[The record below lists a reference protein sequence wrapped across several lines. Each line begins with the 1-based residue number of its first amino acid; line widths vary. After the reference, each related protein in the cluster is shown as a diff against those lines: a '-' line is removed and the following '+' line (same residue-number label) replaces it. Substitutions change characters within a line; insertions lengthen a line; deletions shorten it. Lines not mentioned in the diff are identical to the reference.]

1 MVTTVLVA
9 PASVRTDP
17 VSAPG
22 AQDRRN
28 SEAYIPAQQA
38 SPGQEARFPTPDVG
52 PRRSVDHQESPP
64 QGSPEA
70 LGLSVAV
77 VERLTRRA
85 QFNHL
90 RAHATTQRVGRLRVS
105 TAPPLEEI
113 GPSSAAMGF
122 AVPRGY
128 GSAVRRNRVRRRLRE
143 AARAI
148 ESEGVLPQCWILVG
162 VMPSRR
168 EPSFGQ
174 LREWLAEAL
183 GVAAEQAPAAQ

>member
-1 MVTTVLVA
+1 
-9 PASVRTDP
+9 
-17 VSAPG
+17 
-22 AQDRRN
+22 
-28 SEAYIPAQQA
+28 
-38 SPGQEARFPTPDVG
+38 
-52 PRRSVDHQESPP
+52 
-64 QGSPEA
+64 
-70 LGLSVAV
+70 
-77 VERLTRRA
+77 
-85 QFNHL
+85 
-90 RAHATTQRVGRLRVS
+90 
-105 TAPPLEEI
+105 
-113 GPSSAAMGF
+113 MGF

-162 VMPSRR
+162 VMPSRC